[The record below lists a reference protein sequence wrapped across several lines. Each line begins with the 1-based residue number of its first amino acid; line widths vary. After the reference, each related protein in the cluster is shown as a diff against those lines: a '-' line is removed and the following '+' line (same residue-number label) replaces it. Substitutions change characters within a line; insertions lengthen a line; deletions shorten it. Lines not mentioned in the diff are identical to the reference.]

1 MKPCII
7 FQSTG
12 LMPAA
17 RIAPSSEVVRYS
29 SKRANPGR

>member
-1 MKPCII
+1 MKTYII

-29 SKRANPGR
+29 SQRADPGR